1 MKNVLAAVLS
11 AILLITAVPALAS
24 GEEHAVMS
32 SETLD
37 IVSHLNDYNEE
48 EARKKFAEGSAEEI
62 LFAKDG
68 SSAFCIVYPSSASET
83 VIAAAQELSKY
94 LN

>member
-1 MKNVLAAVLS
+1 MKKVLAAVLS

-37 IVSHLNDYNEE
+37 IVSHLNDFNEE
-48 EARKKFAEGSAEEI
+48 
-62 LFAKDG
+62 
-68 SSAFCIVYPSSASET
+68 
-83 VIAAAQELSKY
+83 
-94 LN
+94 